1 MRKIVG
7 LCLASL
13 FLLSCVGIDS
23 TMTIKD
29 NGSGTLVL
37 SYRISQMVTQLGEST
52 TGSSAVPLPVSR
64 ADFDRALANAKGK
77 VRLTKFDRSE
87 NEKDITI
94 RAELAFDSL
103 DALSQVDSFKDA
115 ALTTSLNGSRHTLTQ
130 TIAKA
135 VKTAPTADTQR
146 MMDELFDGYALT
158 FKIQTPSAILSA
170 PLGTLS
176 ADKKTL
182 TYTVS
187 AKDVIGTTS
196 DIVLSLSW

>member
-1 MRKIVG
+1 MRKILG

-29 NGSGTLVL
+29 NGSGVLVL
-37 SYRISQMVTQLGEST
+37 NYRIAQMMTQLGEST
-52 TGSSAVPLPVSR
+52 TGTSVVPLPLTR
-64 ADFDRALANAKGK
+64 ADFERALAGSQGK

-103 DALSQVDSFKDA
+103 DALARVDSFKDSELKVSA
-115 ALTTSLNGSRHTLTQ
+115 SNGRHTLTQ

-135 VKTAPTADTQR
+135 VKQPPTADTQR
-146 MMDELFDGYALT
+146 MIDELFSGYNLT
-158 FKIQTPSAILSA
+158 FAIQTPTQIQSA

-182 TYTVS
+182 TYTTSV
-187 AKDVIGTTS
+187 KDAVTTTS
-196 DIVLSLSW
+196 DIVLSVSW